1 MQCCC
6 AWPRRC
12 RAAIIAGRES
22 DETGPAPGTCK
33 GRRPQSFGGRTVR
46 RASDGVGYFL
56 AARTLRMPVPVISD
70 PLKSRF
76 AFAVHPIGA
85 VC

>member
-1 MQCCC
+1 MLLRL
-6 AWPRRC
+6 AVKVPGGDHRGERIRR
-12 RAAIIAGRES
+12 
-22 DETGPAPGTCK
+22 DWTGARHIGK
-33 GRRPQSFGGRTVR
+33 GRRPQNFGGRTVR
-46 RASDGVGYFL
+46 QGSDGVCYFL
-56 AARTLRMPVPVISD
+56 AARTLRMPVLVISD